1 MHFASAVNLAHDGL
15 TPFHHWHKMCSTLC
29 LALTQQEP
37 TMAHPAPRYDY
48 KAQKWISSPAYEAE
62 LDRLLDLQDAGILHR
77 DEIAPLLEK
86 WRLEH

>member
-1 MHFASAVNLAHDGL
+1 
-15 TPFHHWHKMCSTLC
+15 
-29 LALTQQEP
+29 
-37 TMAHPAPRYDY
+37 MAHPAPRYDY

-77 DEIAPLLEK
+77 DEVAPLLEK